1 MTYKCIGIMSGTS
14 LDGVDVALVDVS
26 VDGDSI
32 HFLHGIS
39 SPFSDSLRGNLMGLA
54 HNETVNK
61 EELVRMDA
69 LMGHLLSD
77 VVEQLLAESGMAAK
91 DVFLIASHGQTIG
104 HYPEKREQFGH
115 STAFTLQ
122 IGDGDILATR
132 IGIPVV
138 SDFRRR
144 DMAIGGE
151 GAPLI
156 PLLDTFLFQSR
167 ERNRCCLNIGGIANI
182 TVLPSDGSTATAFDT
197 GPGNCLSDLVI
208 KRLIGQSLRF
218 DPGGENARRGKVRDE
233 ILTRAMEDLYFQQL
247 PPKSTGREYFDEKFL
262 DFLLGMGRDIPFV
275 DMVATV
281 SCLTPKSIADALHR
295 FVPVNHFPT
304 ELIVS
309 GGGVQ
314 NLFFMEKLRAF
325 LPEMNVVSS
334 GEYGVDPD
342 FKEAMGFAL
351 MGYRTMKGLP
361 SSIPSVTGAGSGQ
374 ILGKVSLTKEAFRF
388 FQENGGNQNPD

>member
-1 MTYKCIGIMSGTS
+1 MAYKCIGIMSGTS

-26 VDGDSI
+26 VDGSSI
-32 HFLHGIS
+32 RFLHGITR
-39 SPFSDSLRGNLMGLA
+39 PFSDSLRQRLMILA
-54 HNETVNK
+54 GNETVSK

-69 LMGHLLSD
+69 LMGHVLSD
-77 VVEQLLAESGMAAK
+77 AVEELLAESGLAAK
-91 DVFLIASHGQTIG
+91 DVLLIASHGQTIG
-104 HYPEKREQFGH
+104 HYPEKKEKFGH

-132 IGIPVV
+132 LGIPVV

-156 PLLDTFLFQSR
+156 PLMDTFLFQGR
-167 ERNRCCLNIGGIANI
+167 DKNRCCLNIGGIANV
-182 TVLPSDGSTATAFDT
+182 TVLPADGSTAIAFDT

-208 KRLIGQSLRF
+208 ERLIGQGLRY
-218 DPGGENARRGKVRDE
+218 DPGGEYARRGKVHDE
-233 ILTRAMEDLYFQQL
+233 ILTRAMADAYFQQL

-295 FVPVNHFPT
+295 FVPVNHCPR

-309 GGGVQ
+309 GGGVH
-314 NLFFMEKLRAF
+314 NLFFMDQLRAL
-325 LPEMNVVSS
+325 LPEMDVISS
-334 GEYGVDPD
+334 VEYGIDPD

-361 SSIPSVTGAGSGQ
+361 SSIPAVTGAGSGQ
-374 ILGKVSLTKEAFRF
+374 ILGKISVTKEAFRF
-388 FQENGGNQNPD
+388 FSTDQ